1 MTWKTFH
8 RRGEVLA
15 AVLAT
20 ADHRRDGRLP
30 MDVDGVPETFGD
42 ELTLLGAL
50 QLKWHTRL
58 AGQVER
64 ALAGQPL
71 DLGDAVAGAWRATA
85 DDLPGVRLVLDHYRE
100 HPVDDAMA
108 VAMARATRKE
118 HTTLAMMAGRCSV
131 GDEGAAP
138 IGAALE
144 RRARTDW
151 RPAPAETE
159 RLTLLDRLRAAL
171 VA

>member
-15 AVLAT
+15 AVLAA
-20 ADHRRDGRLP
+20 ADHRRDGLLP
-30 MDVDGVPETFGD
+30 MDVDGVTETFGD

-58 AGQVER
+58 AGRVER
-64 ALAGQPL
+64 ALVGQPL
-71 DLGDAVAGAWRATA
+71 DLDDAIAGAWRATA
-85 DDLPGVRLVLDHYRE
+85 DGLPGVRLVLDHYRD

-108 VAMARATRKE
+108 AAMARATRKE
-118 HTTLAMMAGRCSV
+118 HTMLAMMAGRGSV
-131 GDEGAAP
+131 GDEAAAP
-138 IGAALE
+138 VGAALE
-144 RRARTDW
+144 RHARTDW
-151 RPAPAETE
+151 RPAPVEAE
-159 RLTLLDRLRAAL
+159 RLTLLDRLRAAV